1 MNLIQF
7 LRGAKYQVNLIEK
20 RFARVASPQQ
30 SNSPTPQLC
39 THDRNISFSSWIST
53 RPRRQAPSING
64 RCLETRSLCSSLAHK
79 MELGISAQLWYK
91 WRVPTACLVV
101 VVVAG
106 ELSMTKE
113 VDSIK
118 VEVMD
123 FARQI
128 ELYLKQ
134 DQVFIFYTF
143 SWKEQS

>member
-1 MNLIQF
+1 M
-7 LRGAKYQVNLIEK
+7 
-20 RFARVASPQQ
+20 
-30 SNSPTPQLC
+30 
-39 THDRNISFSSWIST
+39 
-53 RPRRQAPSING
+53 
-64 RCLETRSLCSSLAHK
+64 
-79 MELGISAQLWYK
+79 
-91 WRVPTACLVV
+91 
-101 VVVAG
+101 VAG
-106 ELSMTKE
+106 ELIMTKE